1 MSRTCTNCGADIPD
15 GNLFCTNCG
24 TKVEAIPAAPVFT
37 EPEQPSAPV
46 NVEPEQ
52 PASAPVYSEPAPE
65 FRPEPKPAPV
75 YTEPQP
81 APVYSEP
88 KPAPAYSEP
97 KPAPAYRP
105 EPAPAPRTNTE
116 AAFGVAPAA
125 PGATYSQPAPE
136 PYPQN
141 PPYQPVPVQYE
152 EDPAESKV
160 VSTAGFFWLTF
171 LYCIPVIGFIA
182 AIIIACAAKN
192 LNIKHHACAFLVGI
206 LVAFV
211 IAIILCILIVIAVTQ
226 LGIDFADYLHRLE
239 EALPYINY

>member
-15 GNLFCTNCG
+15 GNIFCTNCG
-24 TKVEAIPAAPVFT
+24 TKVDAMPAAPVFT

-46 NVEPEQ
+46 STESELTLQPEQ
-52 PASAPVYSEPAPE
+52 PAPAPVYSEPAPE
-65 FRPEPKPAPV
+65 FRPEPKPEPAPQPTPV
-75 YTEPQP
+75 YT
-81 APVYSEP
+81 
-88 KPAPAYSEP
+88 EP

-125 PGATYSQPAPE
+125 PGANYSKPAPE

-141 PPYQPVPVQYE
+141 PPYQPAPVQYE

-160 VSTAGFFWLTF
+160 VSTAGFFWLSF

-192 LNIKHHACAFLVGI
+192 LNIKHHACAFLVAI

-211 IAIILCILIVIAVTQ
+211 IMIILCILIVIAVTQ
-226 LGIDFADYLHRLE
+226 LGIDFGEYLRKLE
-239 EALPYINY
+239 EALPYISY